1 MHGTR
6 TSSAIWH
13 GQLAAVRAAGHEA
26 VAVDLPG
33 HGARSH
39 ERFTLDGALET
50 IDRAVQACTSPP
62 VLVGLSL
69 GGYTSLAYAARTQ
82 TGLAG
87 LVLSGCSTEIRG
99 KPVAAYRAVSSAI
112 ARLLGRQASWAVVA
126 DMLGAIGKHSSLGD
140 LGRLHAGGVPVWLVN
155 GQRDPLRLGER
166 AFLAALPGI
175 RHVVVPRAGHDVN
188 THAPGVFNELLLDV
202 LAQVTP
208 RGSVPVLVG

>member
-13 GQLAAVRAAGHEA
+13 GQLDAVRAAGHEA

-50 IDRAVQACTSPP
+50 IDRAVRACASPP

-82 TGLAG
+82 TALAG

-99 KPVAAYRAVSSAI
+99 KPVAAYRTISSAI

-126 DMLGAIGKHSSLGD
+126 DMLGAMGQHSSLGD
-140 LGRLHAGGVPVWLVN
+140 LGRLQARVVPVWLVN
-155 GQRDPLRLGER
+155 GHRDPLRLGER
-166 AFLAALPGI
+166 AYLAALPGI
-175 RHVVVPRAGHDVN
+175 RRAVVPRAGHDVN
-188 THAPGVFNELLLDV
+188 THAPRVFNRLLLDV
-202 LAQVTP
+202 LAQVAP
-208 RGSVPVLVG
+208 RGGALVPAR